1 MGLDGSLAF
10 VQRDPS
16 PFADKD
22 FGFSTLKLVVE
33 MLRAIQDQRKSV
45 ERLSKEL
52 LQSQTRV
59 IDLQDALIEEKK
71 DTAHCM
77 KAAVESAVSSS
88 VEMELKTYSSVVE
101 NSTSNLGSDS
111 AVCVAKKEMQ
121 KAMRETLDQN
131 DRSRNVMLFG
141 LPEGKSENLEQ
152 TVGHVFE
159 ELGEKPVV
167 VEVSRIGQKS
177 NTSRPVIVTLSSRST
192 ANRLIGMGRRLQ
204 NSTDYSMVYLALDRT
219 VDQRIQRRKFID
231 GRKQARAI

>member
-1 MGLDGSLAF
+1 
-10 VQRDPS
+10 
-16 PFADKD
+16 
-22 FGFSTLKLVVE
+22 
-33 MLRAIQDQRKSV
+33 
-45 ERLSKEL
+45 
-52 LQSQTRV
+52 
-59 IDLQDALIEEKK
+59 
-71 DTAHCM
+71 
-77 KAAVESAVSSS
+77 
-88 VEMELKTYSSVVE
+88 
-101 NSTSNLGSDS
+101 
-111 AVCVAKKEMQ
+111 
-121 KAMRETLDQN
+121 MRETLDQN

-177 NTSRPVIVTLSSRST
+177 TTSRPVIVTLSSRST